1 MVQSWGP
8 RPTPS
13 KHTHLGEVAD
23 LSRQLSLHVLHR
35 SGEGCRLPVK
45 EPLVS
50 FFLGQFQDRRSCQGG
65 ERAVLDTGCRRSP
78 ALRLALGV
86 QSGLI
91 FPPCCP
97 LLASRT
103 CVLEDGADFALDVLQ
118 GTQPFVRQ
126 AVGSHRSS
134 GKPRRPSFARC
145 GAKARKCLLMCAC
158 AEATVANTT
167 VPRMLSAGST
177 FRVYLV

>member
-1 MVQSWGP
+1 MVQSWGL
-8 RPTPS
+8 RPTLS
-13 KHTHLGEVAD
+13 KHTHLSEVAD
-23 LSRQLSLHVLHR
+23 LSRQLCLHVLHR
-35 SGEGCRLPVK
+35 SGEGCRLPVE

-65 ERAVLDTGCRRSP
+65 ERAVLDKGCRLSP
-78 ALRLALGV
+78 ALRLALRI

-91 FPPCCP
+91 FPPCCS

-103 CVLEDGADFALDVLQ
+103 CVLEDGADFALDVFQ
-118 GTQPFVRQ
+118 GAQPLVRQ
-126 AVGSHRSS
+126 AIGSHRSN
-134 GKPRRPSFARC
+134 GKPRRPSFARS

-167 VPRMLSAGST
+167 NPRMLSAASP